1 MDQLEVAEFLE
12 QGKVIPIVDVRSP
25 SEFAQGHIPGAV
37 NLPLFDDEERR
48 IVGTTYV
55 QTGRQEAI
63 DIGADIA
70 LPKTLSFVKRA
81 REIAGEERKLL
92 VHCWR
97 GGMRSNSMASLF
109 NLTGMRAVTLDG
121 GYKAYR
127 RHIHESF
134 ARPAKLIVIGGLTG
148 TGKSELLRK
157 MKEHGGQVLDL
168 EGIANHKGS
177 VFGGIGRTQSTNEQF
192 ENNLYE
198 SWKTFDPDTFI
209 FAEDES
215 LKIGQNIIP
224 EPIFRKMKEAPL
236 LEIEIPRAER
246 LRRIVAEYG
255 RFDKADLIS
264 SCGKVVKRLGLENYK
279 KAVGMIETGDIEGA
293 ASVMLDY
300 YDKTY
305 LHSMAK
311 RTSPVKKIRAASE
324 ADFEKLCGEL
334 TLIAESME
342 F

>member
-1 MDQLEVAEFLE
+1 
-12 QGKVIPIVDVRSP
+12 
-25 SEFAQGHIPGAV
+25 
-37 NLPLFDDEERR
+37 
-48 IVGTTYV
+48 
-55 QTGRQEAI
+55 
-63 DIGADIA
+63 
-70 LPKTLSFVKRA
+70 
-81 REIAGEERKLL
+81 
-92 VHCWR
+92 
-97 GGMRSNSMASLF
+97 
-109 NLTGMRAVTLDG
+109 
-121 GYKAYR
+121 
-127 RHIHESF
+127 
-134 ARPAKLIVIGGLTG
+134 
-148 TGKSELLRK
+148 

-177 VFGGIGRTQSTNEQF
+177 VFGGIGRTQPTNEQF

-255 RFDKADLIS
+255 RLDKADLIS